1 MSSDE
6 LYGYVRNDPQNR
18 YIVLKKKILYDE
30 MQPFVELQDAT
41 DEKGRKV
48 NPRHQGRMV

>member
-1 MSSDE
+1 
-6 LYGYVRNDPQNR
+6 
-18 YIVLKKKILYDE
+18 

-48 NPRHQGRMV
+48 NPNIKGVWFEKEYQRESGEL